1 MEYITPLSR
10 VRDIRMEVSFLAS
23 QLTDFPEED
32 LFIEGDGNNN

>member
-10 VRDIRMEVSFLAS
+10 VRDSRMEVSFLAS